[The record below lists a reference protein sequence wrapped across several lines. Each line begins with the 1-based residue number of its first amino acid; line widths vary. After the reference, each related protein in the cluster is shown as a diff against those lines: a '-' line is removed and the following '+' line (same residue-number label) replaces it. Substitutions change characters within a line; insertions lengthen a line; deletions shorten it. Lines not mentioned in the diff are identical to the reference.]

1 MIRRKRRMNRQPL
14 SIIWQKIIF
23 DPLSYVHPQRLQI
36 DSEMIVK
43 PAARAAANELILAAW
58 QLKTGEKETIQNS
71 LTQLW
76 LRQWR
81 RLPQIAY
88 LLGCHKLR
96 ADLARQGAVL
106 SLPDW
111 AQAFLAMN
119 QGTSLSVC
127 DRAPNHRFL
136 LSVGY
141 AQLNALSEC
150 LPESLAQRFPLLF
163 PPVIE
168 EASKQD
174 AVEMSMLL
182 LALQYAQ
189 KYPNSVPAFAC

>member
-1 MIRRKRRMNRQPL
+1 MNRQPL
-14 SIIWQKIIF
+14 PIIWQRIIF
-23 DPLSYVHPQRLQI
+23 DPLSYIHPQRLQI
-36 DSEMIVK
+36 APEMIVR

-58 QLKTGEKETIQNS
+58 RLKNGEKECIQNS
-71 LTQLW
+71 LTQV
-76 LRQWR
+76 
-81 RLPQIAY
+81 AY

-96 ADLARQGAVL
+96 ADLARQGAL
-106 SLPDW
+106 LGLPDW
-111 AQAFLAMN
+111 AQAFLAMH

-127 DRAPNHRFL
+127 NKAPNHRFL

-141 AQLNALSEC
+141 AQLNALNEF

-163 PPVIE
+163 PPFIE

-174 AVEMSMLL
+174 AVEMSILL

>member
-1 MIRRKRRMNRQPL
+1 MNRQPL
-14 SIIWQKIIF
+14 PIIWQKIIF
-23 DPLSYVHPQRLQI
+23 DPLSYIHPQRLQI
-36 DSEMIVK
+36 ASEMIVK

-58 QLKTGEKETIQNS
+58 QLKTGEKESIQNS

-76 LRQWR
+76 LRQWY
-81 RLPQIAY
+81 RLPQVAY

-96 ADLARQGAVL
+96 ADLARQGAL
-106 SLPDW
+106 LGLPDW
-111 AQAFLAMN
+111 AQTFLAMN

-127 DRAPNHRFL
+127 GKAPNHRFL

-141 AQLNALSEC
+141 AQLNALSEF

-163 PPVIE
+163 PLFIK

-174 AVEMSMLL
+174 AVQMSILL

-189 KYPNSVPAFAC
+189 KYPNFIPDFAC